1 MYVSMKDMLLHAHRN
16 NYAVMAINCVNME
29 QVKAVIESAEE
40 EKSAVIINISPR
52 QMKAHGYGY
61 IMAPLIENLAKR
73 ASVPVAFNL
82 DHGANFEDITAAMQ
96 YGFSSVMIDS
106 SSYEFEENVRRTQ
119 QIACKTGKRVRREN
133 KLRLSGSGNRNST
146 WSISKRNDSKT

>member
-1 MYVSMKDMLLHAHRN
+1 MRIVI

-29 QVKAVIESAEE
+29 QREGSYRVSRR

-82 DHGANFEDITAAMQ
+82 GSW
-96 YGFSSVMIDS
+96 G
-106 SSYEFEENVRRTQ
+106 EF
-119 QIACKTGKRVRREN
+119 
-133 KLRLSGSGNRNST
+133 
-146 WSISKRNDSKT
+146 

>member
-1 MYVSMKDMLLHAHRN
+1 MYVSMKDMLLHAHHN

-73 ASVPVAFNL
+73 ALVLADVIHSRNTTDL
-82 DHGANFEDITAAMQ
+82 
-96 YGFSSVMIDS
+96 
-106 SSYEFEENVRRTQ
+106 
-119 QIACKTGKRVRREN
+119 
-133 KLRLSGSGNRNST
+133 NST
-146 WSISKRNDSKT
+146 KEIRINSGGSYVSLE